1 MGEIG
6 TWKGEVSTPTGRE
19 KVCQETT
26 TLEKL
31 LYRFPEIVERT
42 GTELEPH
49 SIATYLIEL
58 AGAFNS
64 WYAKEH
70 IVDANDP
77 SSSYNVALTS
87 AFATTM
93 KNGLWSLGI
102 AVPERM

>member
-1 MGEIG
+1 M
-6 TWKGEVSTPTGRE
+6 
-19 KVCQETT
+19 
-26 TLEKL
+26 
-31 LYRFPEIVERT
+31 ERT

-93 KNGLWSLGI
+93 KNGLWLLGI